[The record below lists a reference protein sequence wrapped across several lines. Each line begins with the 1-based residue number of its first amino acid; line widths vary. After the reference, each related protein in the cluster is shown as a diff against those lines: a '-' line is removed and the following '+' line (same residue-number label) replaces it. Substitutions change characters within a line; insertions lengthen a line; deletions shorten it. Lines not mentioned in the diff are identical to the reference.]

1 MFSSWVEVYYFL
13 KEKKRDHEK
22 KFLICHL
29 KGHTPD
35 FKQGLESEGR
45 FSGNLQVSRFIIF
58 NRCFAGFQRGHI
70 PSHFRIVLASP
81 VI

>member
-22 KFLICHL
+22 KFLICHDHL

-45 FSGNLQVSRFIIF
+45 FSGNLQVS
-58 NRCFAGFQRGHI
+58 
-70 PSHFRIVLASP
+70 
-81 VI
+81 